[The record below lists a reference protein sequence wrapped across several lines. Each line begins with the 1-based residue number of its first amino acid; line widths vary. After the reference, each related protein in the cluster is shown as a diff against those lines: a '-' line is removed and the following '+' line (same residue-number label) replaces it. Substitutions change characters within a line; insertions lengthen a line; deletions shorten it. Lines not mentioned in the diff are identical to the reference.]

1 MGASK
6 SNGKEIK
13 VLEIQPK
20 VMGMQTKA
28 MGIRT
33 KVMEMQAKVME
44 MQVKAMEMQVQVK
57 KIKGNPSAPQL
68 PPTLNT
74 TSSCSSQPP
83 AARQVGHLAWSRH
96 TIRMRKASQGPAQHN
111 SQGYLADLN
120 NARLE
125 QPAKAATM
133 LTRKSQKYMQ
143 K

>member
-1 MGASK
+1 MERK
-6 SNGKEIK
+6 IK

-33 KVMEMQAKVME
+33 KVMEMQAKVMKMQTTVMEMLAEVIE
-44 MQVKAMEMQVQVK
+44 MQEEVMEVQVK
-57 KIKGNPSAPQL
+57 KIKGNPSAPQP

-74 TSSCSSQPP
+74 ASSCSSQPP
-83 AARQVGHLAWSRH
+83 AARRVGHLAWSRH

-133 LTRKSQKYMQ
+133 LTRK
-143 K
+143 